1 MNIKYINIP
10 SSLLF
15 DQNISSFAKLLYGE
29 LCVLSYK
36 NGVCEVSNGFLAN
49 ANHCSTRKI
58 IRALNCL
65 KENEYISVEDYPTRK
80 IYTDMTKVSLHP

>member
-36 NGVCEVSNGFLAN
+36 NGICKVSNGFLAD

-58 IRALNCL
+58 IRALNSL
-65 KENEYISVEDYPTRK
+65 KENGYISVEEYPKRK
-80 IYTDMTKVSLHP
+80 IYVDMTKV